1 MESILSIGT
10 VTASFSDE
18 SALMRGY
25 SSGQMSLCHLCIPP
39 PLQHLTSDEI
49 LILALQHH
57 NAPAQ
62 PVDQLGLQIGQ
73 VNVLLVDDG
82 YEPVDLNV
90 HLGPY
95 GLNLH
100 FKQACLPK
108 SVLKMNVL
116 PMLRHELSDI
126 LTLFTRE
133 VGVVKY
139 YHRNQLSKLVQV
151 LMQTCS

>member
-1 MESILSIGT
+1 M
-10 VTASFSDE
+10 
-18 SALMRGY
+18 
-25 SSGQMSLCHLCIPP
+25 
-39 PLQHLTSDEI
+39 
-49 LILALQHH
+49 
-57 NAPAQ
+57 
-62 PVDQLGLQIGQ
+62 
-73 VNVLLVDDG
+73 DDG

-108 SVLKMNVL
+108 GVLKMNVL

-126 LTLFTRE
+126 LTLRE

>member
-1 MESILSIGT
+1 
-10 VTASFSDE
+10 
-18 SALMRGY
+18 MRGY
-25 SSGQMSLCHLCIPP
+25 PSGQMAMCRLCVPP
-39 PLQHLTSDEI
+39 PLQDLTSDEV

-62 PVDQLGLQIGQ
+62 PVDQLGLQISQ

-90 HLGPY
+90 HLRPY
-95 GLNLH
+95 GLDLH

-108 SVLKMNVL
+108 GVLKMNVL
-116 PMLRHELSDI
+116 PMLGHVISDM

-133 VGVVKY
+133 VREV
-139 YHRNQLSKLVQV
+139 
-151 LMQTCS
+151 